1 MPETVP
7 QQHIA
12 RTIQFKM
19 GTLNFQR
26 NYSKSLRLWHWST
39 FLVVALLLM
48 TVLAG
53 KIFLNSYANGF
64 LVKDQLGKQGVAIN
78 MGEAFSVSDA
88 ISQPIWRLHTVLGY
102 VLAGLFVFRIV
113 IEFFQPK
120 QQQLMTRFG
129 NAWRERRGGQRAAW
143 HSLIV
148 LLIYGLFYLLL
159 TAIVASGCW
168 LALSTA
174 QPAETVHAV
183 KEFHQ
188 QCFFALLVFLFVH
201 LAGVIRAERREHKS
215 LVSAMIHGGERPA
228 AGTKTKNSN
237 RKADVDVI

>member
-1 MPETVP
+1 MPETVSQQSIP
-7 QQHIA
+7 QQKHC
-12 RTIQFKM
+12 KM
-19 GTLNFQR
+19 GTLNAQR
-26 NYSKSLRLWHWST
+26 NYSKGLRLWHWLT
-39 FLVVALLLM
+39 FLVVTLLLM

-53 KIFLNSYANGF
+53 KIFLNSYSNGF
-64 LVKDQLGKQGVAIN
+64 LIKDQLGKQGVAVN
-78 MGEAFSVSDA
+78 MGKAFSVSDA
-88 ISQPIWRLHTVLGY
+88 LSRPIWKLHTVLGY

-129 NAWRERRGGQRAAW
+129 NAWRERKGGERAFW
-143 HSLIV
+143 HSFIV

-168 LALSTA
+168 LALTTA

-201 LAGVIRAERREHKS
+201 LAGVIRAERRDHKS

-228 AGTKTKNSN
+228 EPKTRHSN
-237 RKADVDVI
+237 RQAGVEVI